1 MRGSL
6 HGIREAWYCVTD
18 SAATRENLR
27 NTAEYEVGREDPGS
41 GSEGGHGAERCGR
54 WGCED
59 TSLSGCLSILHRPSG
74 SDLALLGVR
83 RRQYPRITGGIF
95 DISG

>member
-59 TSLSGCLSILHRPSG
+59 ASLSASSTAHLGQTSP
-74 SDLALLGVR
+74 DLA
-83 RRQYPRITGGIF
+83 
-95 DISG
+95 

>member
-1 MRGSL
+1 MRGCL

-18 SAATRENLR
+18 GAVTCVGAVETRR
-27 NTAEYEVGREDPGS
+27 STKWGVKDPGS

-59 TSLSGCLSILHRPSG
+59 ASLSASSTAHLGQTSP
-74 SDLALLGVR
+74 DLA
-83 RRQYPRITGGIF
+83 
-95 DISG
+95 